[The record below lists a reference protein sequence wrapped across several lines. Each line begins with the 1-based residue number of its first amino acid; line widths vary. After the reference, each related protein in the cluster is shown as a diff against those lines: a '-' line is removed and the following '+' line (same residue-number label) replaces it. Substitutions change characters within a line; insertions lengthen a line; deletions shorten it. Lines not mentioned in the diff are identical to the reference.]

1 MAENQTPEGNL
12 TAQFRELGKNLTD
25 VLRAAWDQPE
35 RKRLQQEIANGLS
48 ELGSTLK
55 EETEKF
61 TESPTGQRLK
71 TDVSNVTQRVQ
82 SGEMETRVRQELL
95 SALQTANQRIQEA
108 IDRLNERQS
117 PDMRADRSEGGQ
129 PNGEGQTSGQ
139 QGSNQPSQAET
150 PVWTEGKGTDRSS
163 MDPASE
169 RRQEVHPDDVD
180 APPSD
185 TGHREIHPDD
195 VEA

>member
-1 MAENQTPEGNL
+1 MAENQSPEGNL

-71 TDVSNVTQRVQ
+71 TDVGNVTQRVQ
-82 SGEMETRVRQELL
+82 SGEMEARVRQELL
-95 SALQTANQRIQEA
+95 NALQMANQRIQEA

-117 PDMRADRSEGGQ
+117 PDMR
-129 PNGEGQTSGQ
+129 
-139 QGSNQPSQAET
+139 
-150 PVWTEGKGTDRSS
+150 TDRSS

-169 RRQEVHPDDVD
+169 HRQEVHPDDVE